1 MQKKLIPQRLTVV
14 RENMG
19 ISMAEASRIL
29 NLSKIGYCRY
39 EYGERTPSP
48 HTMEII
54 AQCFN
59 TSVDYLTGISDDP
72 LPDKIIIEKERDPIL
87 FEMVNICQNKDSN
100 QAKRL
105 FEYYNLIKSSQG

>member
-1 MQKKLIPQRLTVV
+1 MPKKLIPHRLTVV

-39 EYGERTPSP
+39 EYGERAPSP
-48 HTMEII
+48 HTLEII

-72 LPDKIIIEKERDPIL
+72 LPDKIIIEKEKDPIL
-87 FEMVNICQNKDSN
+87 FEMVNICQNKDSS

-105 FEYYNLIKSSQG
+105 FEYFNHIKSNRA